1 MVLDWRDSEGK
12 EKDGVRCNLK
22 ERVGVVR
29 GGREECR
36 RKRNGEGVCSGEVRF
51 IVDMDG
57 REFREEGELS
67 VQNYLYLLFDFVF
80 SKFYL
85 SNKKFE
91 ISINFIIPA
100 SAAKIRPNFLK
111 FFDHGCTL

>member
-57 REFREEGELS
+57 REFRECAKLP
-67 VQNYLYLLFDFVF
+67 LFA
-80 SKFYL
+80 L
-85 SNKKFE
+85 
-91 ISINFIIPA
+91 
-100 SAAKIRPNFLK
+100 
-111 FFDHGCTL
+111 